1 MGKGWF
7 SAGFTMFVFCKEAA
21 ALGFQS
27 ISMFVIRGSFFV
39 IREGGALPG
48 ASYLWGFMLQFSYFH
63 ISGFSGFRK
72 IFKK

>member
-27 ISMFVIRGSFFV
+27 ISMFV